1 MDMVYLSKYVVNAQL
16 HTVGAA
22 QAKLHQG
29 SSPSQLD
36 LYILMLRLLF
46 LWVRN
51 LFFAKVKLL

>member
-46 LWVRN
+46 
-51 LFFAKVKLL
+51 FMG

>member
-1 MDMVYLSKYVVNAQL
+1 MDMVYLSKYVVNAQQL

-51 LFFAKVKLL
+51 LFLAKVE

>member
-1 MDMVYLSKYVVNAQL
+1 MDMVYLSKYVVNAQQL

-22 QAKLHQG
+22 QAKLLQG

-46 LWVRN
+46 
-51 LFFAKVKLL
+51 FMG

>member
-16 HTVGAA
+16 HTVGAEYA
-22 QAKLHQG
+22 SLVHQG

-36 LYILMLRLLF
+36 LYILMPGLLF

-51 LFFAKVKLL
+51 LFLAKVE